1 MKMNKKIWSVLV
13 VGIILLIPILGYE
26 LWYAPNYAGD
36 AYYTFIG
43 DSYQEVIEKDDSGND
58 FHAYYYH
65 QKSFHQDGNEK
76 LLKFNS
82 AIGRPIK
89 PDTFIKITYNA
100 KRGRV
105 LSWEKVQKNEVPTK
119 SLHAINK

>member
-1 MKMNKKIWSVLV
+1 MSKKIWSVLI
-13 VGIILLIPILGYE
+13 VGIILLIPFLGYE
-26 LWYAPNYAGD
+26 LWYVPNYASED
-36 AYYTFIG
+36 YYTFVG

-58 FHAYYYH
+58 YRAYYYR
-65 QKSFHQDGNEK
+65 QKSYDKDGNEK

-89 PDTFIKITYNA
+89 PDNFIKVTYNK
-100 KRGRV
+100 KRDLV

-119 SLHAINK
+119 SLDALDE

>member
-1 MKMNKKIWSVLV
+1 MNKKIGSILI
-13 VGIILLIPILGYE
+13 VGIILLIPFLGYE
-26 LWYAPNYAGD
+26 LWYVPNYAGED
-36 AYYTFIG
+36 YYTFVG

-58 FHAYYYH
+58 YHAYYYR
-65 QKSFHQDGNEK
+65 QKSYDKNGKEK

-89 PDTFIKITYNA
+89 PDNFIKVTYNE
-100 KRGRV
+100 KRDLV

-119 SLHAINK
+119 SFDALNK

>member
-1 MKMNKKIWSVLV
+1 MSKKIGSILI
-13 VGIILLIPILGYE
+13 VGIILLIPFLGYE
-26 LWYAPNYAGD
+26 LWYVPNYAGED
-36 AYYTFIG
+36 YYTFVG

-58 FHAYYYH
+58 YRAYYYR
-65 QKSFHQDGNEK
+65 QKSYDKDGNEK

-89 PDTFIKITYNA
+89 PDNFIKVTYNE
-100 KRGRV
+100 KRDLV

-119 SLHAINK
+119 SFDAINK

>member
-1 MKMNKKIWSVLV
+1 MSKKIWSILII
-13 VGIILLIPILGYE
+13 GIILLIPFLGYE
-26 LWYAPNYAGD
+26 LWYVPNYAGED
-36 AYYTFIG
+36 YYTFVG

-58 FHAYYYH
+58 YRAYYYR
-65 QKSFHQDGNEK
+65 QKSYDKDGNEK

-89 PDTFIKITYNA
+89 PDNFIKITYNK
-100 KRGRV
+100 KRDLV

-119 SLHAINK
+119 SFDAINK